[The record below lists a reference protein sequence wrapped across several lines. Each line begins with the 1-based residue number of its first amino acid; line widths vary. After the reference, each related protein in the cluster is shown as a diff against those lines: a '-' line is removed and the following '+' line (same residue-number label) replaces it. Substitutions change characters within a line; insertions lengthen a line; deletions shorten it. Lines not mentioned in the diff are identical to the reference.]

1 MPAARRAPLVA
12 LLTLLQRRFPGL
24 DDPARLIEEGTV
36 LVNGVPA
43 QSPRTRVRAD
53 AAVQIRHPRPLRGT
67 IKLAHALAVFRIDA
81 AGATALDLGAAA
93 GGFTQALLDAGA
105 ARVYAVDA
113 GAGQL
118 RGWLRA
124 DPRVISLERTNLAQ
138 LGPHIIT
145 EPANLITMD
154 LSYLAIADAIG
165 QIDRQMLAPA
175 AQLIA
180 LVKPTFELHAATLAD
195 QPQQIATATKTAVRA
210 LEDHGW
216 RILGQQP
223 SPILGA
229 KGAVEILL
237 HAASAS
243 VCGTTPSSAP
253 GSSA

>member
-1 MPAARRAPLVA
+1 MPAARRAPVVA
-12 LLTLLQRRFPGL
+12 LITLLQRRFPGL
-24 DDPARLIEEGTV
+24 DDPVQLIKEGAV

-43 QSPRTRVRAD
+43 ASPRTRVRAD
-53 AAVQIRHPRPLRGT
+53 AAIRIYHPRPLRGT
-67 IKLAHALAVFRIDA
+67 IKLAHALAAFGIDA
-81 AGATALDLGAAA
+81 SGAVALDLGAAA

-118 RGWLRA
+118 RGWLLA
-124 DPRVISLERTNLAQ
+124 DPRVISMERTNLAQ
-138 LGPHIIT
+138 LGPHLIS
-145 EPANLITMD
+145 EPADLITMD

-165 QIDRQMLAPA
+165 QVDQRILTPA

-180 LVKPTFELHAATLAD
+180 LVKPTFELHAATRAD
-195 QPQQIATATKTAVRA
+195 QPQQVAAAVETAARA

-223 SPILGA
+223 SPIPGA

-237 HAASAS
+237 HAASGLQAQ
-243 VCGTTPSSAP
+243 
-253 GSSA
+253 